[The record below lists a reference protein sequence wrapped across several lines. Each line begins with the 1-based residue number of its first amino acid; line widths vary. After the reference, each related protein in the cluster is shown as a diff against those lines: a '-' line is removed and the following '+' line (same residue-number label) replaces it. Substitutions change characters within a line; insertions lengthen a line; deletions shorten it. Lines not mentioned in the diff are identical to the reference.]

1 MQSRELNIKLTE
13 TPALTLK
20 HSEEQ
25 DTRMTLVHEL
35 FMILALSQKNCAAVK
50 NVDSVLAFRM
60 LPQGISSTDKKK
72 NSLGIHI
79 N

>member
-1 MQSRELNIKLTE
+1 LQSHELNIKLTE
-13 TPALTLK
+13 TPTLTLK

-25 DTRMTLVHEL
+25 DRRMTLVHEL
-35 FMILALSQKNCAAVK
+35 FMILAISQRSRAAVK

-60 LPQGISSTDKKK
+60 FQQGISSRDKKH
-72 NSLGIHI
+72 SLVIHI